1 MLLWMSS
8 ILKKIAKPVENHAV
22 LEYFEGSALHRVAP
36 VAPPPLADAKHG
48 MQTRKKDHNTSEGGR
63 AAGQKNGLLLLESTL
78 KVWFHLFCFSWGFP
92 GLNKSL
98 SRSLRVHALRQ
109 KKSGQFNTFYLVWT
123 KNEKQILE
131 KSPWT
136 VVLSYLYHQTTI
148 KFWSFR
154 FSARFR
160 K

>member
-63 AAGQKNGLLLLESTL
+63 AAGQKKWALAFGVNVEGLVPSFLLQ
-78 KVWFHLFCFSWGFP
+78 
-92 GLNKSL
+92 
-98 SRSLRVHALRQ
+98 LR
-109 KKSGQFNTFYLVWT
+109 F
-123 KNEKQILE
+123 
-131 KSPWT
+131 PWT
-136 VVLSYLYHQTTI
+136 QQVVVKEPPGTCTKAKEERTI
-148 KFWSFR
+148 
-154 FSARFR
+154 
-160 K
+160 